1 MVIVMSEEPVP
12 YGDKPSS
19 DKSQIVINHDSW
31 EIKLNRKKRCL
42 SIETLDYHSGPLVLT
57 RDDLVEIA
65 RKMGLHVRTR
75 KNKKSTQ

>member
-1 MVIVMSEEPVP
+1 MSEEPVP
-12 YGDKPSS
+12 YGYKPSS
-19 DKSQIVINHDSW
+19 TTSHIVINHDSW
-31 EIKLNRKKRCL
+31 AIKLYRKKRSL

-75 KNKKSTQ
+75 KNKKSPQ